1 MTRAAARI
9 FVLLCLMLA
18 VAGLGTRVAIA
29 LSAHDLLDWDETYYA
44 STTATAAHGLGLY
57 PYILGYPRIHN
68 MGGVGYVILLF
79 VLAYKVAGPSL
90 LALRVVSLAAS
101 AAAVAGVAVLTF
113 RIHGRRAALAAM
125 ALTPSLVIFRLSNTI
140 RMDVFAIAFV
150 AWALVLYWHAATRGR
165 TIRLHLLVGIVF
177 ALGLEVHLHTAAAT
191 FAVGSAYLAA
201 WIRESQDTRG
211 AAKRLVAF
219 VVGYGFGALVFF
231 TLNVLPDPHAFF
243 RTAAL
248 ARLSA
253 VESAGNLNLTASM
266 DGERLAQTFLS
277 PAVILH
283 KEIER
288 YRTMAGQMPAWEA
301 LLWLLALP
309 AYLLIRRSDGAYS
322 PRLLLVA
329 AVVGGGIVFNSGS
342 PLYWAAIMPFFVP
355 AAATLIA
362 DGIKPRDGTARSVPL
377 TSVAVTALLC
387 AAILPGT
394 LSRTTSAVKA
404 SRHPSS
410 SEPSV
415 VKIVKQTAAPDCIL
429 AGPSDLYA
437 AYFIEYP
444 RFVGTR
450 RVEVLIGS
458 TYYDLQDNLPEY
470 WREKG
475 PDVIFGP
482 LENGL
487 SEYVSQERYVR
498 FGESVWRKSDDVSPG
513 CSIRDHPLRPGP
525 LALQPRESMLET
537 RAYPRQRIAEQR
549 HLLAFRE

>member
-9 FVLLCLMLA
+9 FLLLCLTLA
-18 VAGLGTRVAIA
+18 AAGFGARAIVALT
-29 LSAHDLLDWDETYYA
+29 SHDLLDWDETYYA
-44 STTATAAHGLGLY
+44 STTSTAAHGLGLY
-57 PYILGYPRIHN
+57 PYVLGYPRIHD

-79 VLAYKVAGPSL
+79 VAAYKVAGPSL
-90 LALRVVSLAAS
+90 VALRVVSLAAS
-101 AAAVAGVAVLTF
+101 AAAVAGIAMLTF
-113 RIHGRRAALAAM
+113 RMHGRAAAFAAL
-125 ALTPSLVIFRLSNTI
+125 ALTPSFLIFRLSNTI
-140 RMDVFAIAFV
+140 RFDVFAIAFV
-150 AWALVLYWHAATRGR
+150 AWALVFYWHAATRGQ
-165 TIRLHLLVGIVF
+165 TIRSHLVVGIVF

-191 FAVGSAYLAA
+191 FAVGCAYLAA
-201 WIRESQDTRG
+201 WVREPDDERG

-219 VVGYGFGALVFF
+219 VGGYGLGTILFF
-231 TLNVLPDPHAFF
+231 TLNVLPDPHAYF

-253 VESAGNLNLTASM
+253 VESAGNLNLTAAM
-266 DGERLAQTFLS
+266 DGARLAQTFLS

-288 YRTMAGQMPAWEA
+288 YRTMAGQLPSWEA

-309 AYLLIRRSDGAYS
+309 AYLLIRRGDGPYS
-322 PRLLLVA
+322 PRLLLVG

-362 DGIKPRDGTARSVPL
+362 DGIKSSRDRTARIAL
-377 TSVAVTALLC
+377 TSAALVALLC

-394 LSRTTSAVKA
+394 LSRATNAFKA
-404 SRHPSS
+404 ARLRSTA
-410 SEPSV
+410 EPPM
-415 VKIVKQTAAPDCIL
+415 VKIVKHSAAPDCIL

-437 AYFIEYP
+437 AYFMEYP

-458 TYYDLQDNLPEY
+458 TYYDLQNNLPEY
-470 WREKG
+470 WRAKG
-475 PDVIFGP
+475 PDVVFGP

-487 SEYVSQERYVR
+487 NEYVVEEKYVR
-498 FGESVWRKSDDVSPG
+498 IADSVWRKSDDVSPG
-513 CSIRDHPLRPGP
+513 CRIRDELSGPGP
-525 LALQPRESMLET
+525 LALQP
-537 RAYPRQRIAEQR
+537 
-549 HLLAFRE
+549 